1 MIVFG
6 FYVGLK
12 LSGIKGMSWLIVDEY
27 ELFKKRL
34 GEIILDSV
42 VKGCF
47 NISEVK

>member
-6 FYVGLK
+6 LNAVLK

-34 GEIILDSV
+34 GEIEMDSV
-42 VKGCF
+42 VKGCL